1 MNFVSLIDLQ
11 FSKRFKEILVIIVI
25 AINNRETNK
34 YKMNIKNVTRAFL
47 KIHENLIKNRKR
59 KRNIK
64 KEMLSFL

>member
-34 YKMNIKNVTRAFL
+34 YKMKT
-47 KIHENLIKNRKR
+47 
-59 KRNIK
+59 
-64 KEMLSFL
+64 